1 MISRL
6 IWKIL
11 TFSNGFFEFAYNGM
25 EYEYMVSEKWV
36 FSSIH
41 CLKWFLKE
49 DLLTM
54 TNLSSFDNLT
64 LAW

>member
-41 CLKWFLKE
+41 CLK
-49 DLLTM
+49 
-54 TNLSSFDNLT
+54 
-64 LAW
+64 